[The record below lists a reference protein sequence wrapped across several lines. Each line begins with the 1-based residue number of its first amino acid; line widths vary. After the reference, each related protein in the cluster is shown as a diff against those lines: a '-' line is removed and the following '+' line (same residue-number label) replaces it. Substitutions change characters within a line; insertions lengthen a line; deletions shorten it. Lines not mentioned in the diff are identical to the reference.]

1 MSKIDK
7 NILETYLN
15 NLLLDENNFFVVN
28 KYSIQLIVPSNKS
41 DYDYTFLKY
50 TNKWELDNDIPTI
63 LNYIPKQKEEILSIY
78 NKQKEIE
85 EIMH

>member
-63 LNYIPKQKEEILSIY
+63 LNYIAKQKEEILSIY